1 MNNYGESRN
10 DKQVRERFQ
19 KLERRVC
26 EIEDLIKAFNVN
38 GLREGGDYLAPD
50 ASLRHTKK
58 GYNICLGKIIHLEE
72 ISHD

>member
-19 KLERRVC
+19 KLETRVKM
-26 EIEDLIKAFNVN
+26 IEDAINKLEIDQMADGTIYIRPKEV
-38 GLREGGDYLAPD
+38 
-50 ASLRHTKK
+50 S
-58 GYNICLGKIIHLEE
+58 LEE